1 MEVYGAYGEGV
12 ARIREAALENQAQ
25 MRQVEQSL
33 LGFQRGLLGVER
45 EMLPVYKLTEQLR
58 GTQKNIDL
66 SVQELKQI
74 NENFVAA
81 HEVPTASRCFAGS

>member
-1 MEVYGAYGEGV
+1 
-12 ARIREAALENQAQ
+12 

-33 LGFQRGLLGVER
+33 LGFQKGLLGVER

-66 SVQELKQI
+66 SVLELRQI

-81 HEVPTASRCFAGS
+81 HQVQGRMASQTLLRLTGCCACYSSLQCY